1 MRPLVVSWT
10 AESVEQPPT
19 TPLESGGD
27 NWRGTT
33 WVVFPGLVQGKD
45 RGISVA
51 GLPEGEMVEAESYV
65 FDEIQASAAE
75 KALSFWSDPAEDIY
89 EDVGEQ

>member
-10 AESVEQPPT
+10 AESVKQPPT

-27 NWRGTT
+27 NRCGTT
-33 WVVFPGLVQGKD
+33 WVVFPRLVQGKD
-45 RGISVA
+45 WRISGA

-75 KALSFWSDPAEDIY
+75 KVLNFWFDPAEDIY
-89 EDVGEQ
+89 EDVGE